1 MNKSTKQNWFLL
13 GNFPLISAAEIA
25 AVLKLAPD
33 EFIFNPP
40 WLITEISIGDPE
52 ELINRLGGTIKIAA
66 FGGTAKNEDDLAR
79 MILEHLSVIPGK
91 AIFGL
96 SAYFGEKYTTV
107 DWVEDLGKT
116 IKKTLKEKGV
126 SARYVFN
133 REPTLSSVTVQ
144 KNNLIKKGFEFIIT
158 RDGEQYSYARTLAV
172 QPFDDWGKRDFG
184 RPERDDV
191 SGMLPPKLAR
201 MMLNLS
207 GAEPEDALL
216 DPFCGSGTIISEA
229 LALNF
234 KEIIGT
240 DISEKAVEDTKKN
253 IEWLKN
259 KMPDA
264 GAKIKIFVADA
275 KNLSKILPAKSIDAI
290 VSEPYL
296 GRPLK
301 GRETRSELIKQ
312 ADELKALYVSALNE
326 INKVLKKNGVLVF
339 ILPKFRFGNDWLPI
353 DLSETAAKLGW
364 RVEPLLKTENRE
376 YGSLLY
382 ARPNQRVG
390 REIWRFRKN

>member
-1 MNKSTKQNWFLL
+1 MNKQIKQNWFLL

-33 EFIFNPP
+33 KFIFNPP
-40 WLITEISIGDPE
+40 WLQTDITGVEAE
-52 ELINRLGGTIKIAA
+52 KLMVRLGGTIKIAEYL
-66 FGGTAKNEDDLAR
+66 GTAKNEDDLAR
-79 MILEHLSVIPGK
+79 MILGQLSAVSGK

-96 SAYFGEKYTTV
+96 SAYFGDKNETV

-116 IKKTLKEKGV
+116 IKKTLKEKGA

-133 REPTLSSVTVQ
+133 REPALSSVTVQ
-144 KNNLIKKGFEFIIT
+144 KNNLIKKGFEFLIT
-158 RDGEQYSYARTLAV
+158 RDGGGYSFARTVAV
-172 QPFDDWGKRDFG
+172 QPFEDWGTRDFG

-207 GAEPEDALL
+207 GAGQESALL

-234 KEIIGT
+234 KDITGT

-259 KMPDA
+259 KMPDT
-264 GAKIKIFVADA
+264 GTKIKIFTAKADD
-275 KNLSKILPAKSIDAI
+275 LSKKIPAVSIDAI

-301 GRETRSELIKQ
+301 GRETRTELMKQ
-312 ADELKALYVSALNE
+312 ADELKTLYVSALKE
-326 INKVLKKNGVLVF
+326 LDKILKKNGVVVF
-339 ILPKFRFGNDWLPI
+339 ILPKFRFGNDWLSV
-353 DLSETAAKLGW
+353 DLSDTIAKLGW
-364 RVEPLLKTENRE
+364 RAEPLLKTEDRE

-382 ARPNQRVG
+382 ARSNQRVG
-390 REIWRFRKN
+390 REIWRFRKI